1 MMSEGMVDEGV
12 MGEGMVDEGI
22 MGEGVMAWW
31 MRV

>member
-1 MMSEGMVDEGV
+1 MMSEGMVDEVV